1 MSMMNYKTI
10 NILINGVSAGILEES
25 ENGKKYRFTYNDNYT
40 GESVSFKIP
49 IQKKTREFDNFPEYF
64 ENLLPEGLMLDGLCK
79 MNEIGKND
87 NFSQLIAAGKNLLGN
102 IEIEIIK

>member
-1 MSMMNYKTI
+1 MKNRKI

-25 ENGKKYRFTYNDNYT
+25 DGGKRYRFTYNDNYR
-40 GESVSFKIP
+40 GESVSLAMP
-49 IQKKTREFDNFPEYF
+49 VQKKILEFDNFPEYF

-79 MNEIGKND
+79 TNETGKND
-87 NFSQLIAAGKNLLGN
+87 YFSQLIAAGKNLFGN